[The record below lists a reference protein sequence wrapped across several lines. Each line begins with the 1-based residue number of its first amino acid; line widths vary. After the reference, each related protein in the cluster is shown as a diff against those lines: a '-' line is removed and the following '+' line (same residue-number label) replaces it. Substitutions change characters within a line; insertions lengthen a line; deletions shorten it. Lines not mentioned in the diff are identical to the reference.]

1 MASFLTEELHVGL
14 FDVFDIAG
22 SAMSAQS
29 VRLNTTAS
37 NLANANSVAGTAAG
51 AYRSRQ
57 PIFETVLNEQG
68 GNFASASVKV
78 AGVVQSDVPPAR
90 VHQPGHPAADAEGFV
105 YMSNVNPIDEMVNMI
120 SASRSYQNS
129 VEVLNTSKDL
139 LLRTLSLGQ

>member
-1 MASFLTEELHVGL
+1 MDL
-14 FDVFDIAG
+14 FRIFDIAG

-37 NLANANSVAGTAAG
+37 NLANANTAVGTAAE

-57 PIFETVLNEQG
+57 PVFQTVLDEQG
-68 GNFASASVKV
+68 GEFAAASVMV
-78 AGVVQSDVPPAR
+78 AGIVKSAVPPAR

-105 YMSNVNPIDEMVNMI
+105 YRSNVNAIDEMVNMI

-129 VEVLNTSKDL
+129 IEVLNTSKDL